1 MKSTEISVN
10 SATCYKNN
18 NLIFSDVSISYNDG
32 DIGIIMGPNGCGKT
46 TLIRSICGIQALD
59 EGQILLDKIDIKNHN
74 NNYMD
79 KIIYIGH
86 KNSLNNDFSVYE
98 NLEYLS
104 AFDSSSKINK
114 INEAMKYFDI
124 YKYRNYMVSEISE
137 GNKKKVSLARLL
149 ISQKKVWILDEPLS
163 YLDDTAVNI
172 FTNLILNHQKK
183 GGITIASTHYDF
195 SKNINNVKYL
205 NMDPGR

>member
-46 TLIRSICGIQALD
+46 TLIRSICGIQGLD
-59 EGQILLDKIDIKNHN
+59 EGQVLLDKIDIKHHD

-114 INEAMKYFDI
+114 INEAMKYFYI

-137 GNKKKVSLARLL
+137 GNKKKASLARLL

-172 FTNLILNHQKK
+172 FTNLVLNHQKK

-205 NMDPGR
+205 NMDAGK

>member
-46 TLIRSICGIQALD
+46 TLIRSICGIQGLD
-59 EGQILLDKIDIKNHN
+59 EGQVLLDKIDIKHHD

-114 INEAMKYFDI
+114 INDAMKYFDI

-137 GNKKKVSLARLL
+137 GNKKKASLARLL

-172 FTNLILNHQKK
+172 FTNLVLNHQKK

-205 NMDPGR
+205 NMDAGK

>member
-1 MKSTEISVN
+1 LKSTEISVN

-172 FTNLILNHQKK
+172 FTNLVLNHQKK

-205 NMDPGR
+205 NMGPGR

>member
-1 MKSTEISVN
+1 MN

-172 FTNLILNHQKK
+172 FTNLVLNHQKK

>member
-1 MKSTEISVN
+1 MN

-46 TLIRSICGIQALD
+46 TLIRSICGIQGLD
-59 EGQILLDKIDIKNHN
+59 EGQVLLDKIDIKHHD

-104 AFDSSSKINK
+104 AFDYSSKINK

-137 GNKKKVSLARLL
+137 GNKKKASLARLL

-172 FTNLILNHQKK
+172 FTNLVLNHQKK

-205 NMDPGR
+205 NMDAGK

>member
-1 MKSTEISVN
+1 VN

-46 TLIRSICGIQALD
+46 TLIRSICGIQGLD
-59 EGQILLDKIDIKNHN
+59 EGQVLLDKIDIKHHD

-137 GNKKKVSLARLL
+137 GNKKKASLARLL

-205 NMDPGR
+205 NMDAGK

>member
-1 MKSTEISVN
+1 MN

-46 TLIRSICGIQALD
+46 TLIRSICGIQGLD
-59 EGQILLDKIDIKNHN
+59 EGQVLLDKIDIKHHD

-137 GNKKKVSLARLL
+137 GNKKKASLARLL

-172 FTNLILNHQKK
+172 FTNLVLNHQKK

-205 NMDPGR
+205 NMNAGK

>member
-205 NMDPGR
+205 NMDAGK

>member
-46 TLIRSICGIQALD
+46 TLIRSICGIQGLD
-59 EGQILLDKIDIKNHN
+59 EGQVLLDKIDIKHHD

-172 FTNLILNHQKK
+172 FTNLVLNHQKK

>member
-1 MKSTEISVN
+1 MN

-46 TLIRSICGIQALD
+46 TLIRSICGIQGLD
-59 EGQILLDKIDIKNHN
+59 EGQVSLDKIDIKHHD

-137 GNKKKVSLARLL
+137 GNKKKASLARLL

-205 NMDPGR
+205 NMDAGK

>member
-46 TLIRSICGIQALD
+46 TLIRSICGIQGLD
-59 EGQILLDKIDIKNHN
+59 EGQVLLDKIDIKHHD

-137 GNKKKVSLARLL
+137 GNKKKASLARLL

-163 YLDDTAVNI
+163 HLDDTAVNI
-172 FTNLILNHQKK
+172 FTNLVLNHQKK

>member
-1 MKSTEISVN
+1 LKSTEISVN

-137 GNKKKVSLARLL
+137 GNKKKASLARLL

-172 FTNLILNHQKK
+172 FTNLVLNHQKK

-205 NMDPGR
+205 NMDAGK

>member
-137 GNKKKVSLARLL
+137 GNKKKASLARLL

-172 FTNLILNHQKK
+172 FTNLVLNHQKK

>member
-1 MKSTEISVN
+1 VN

-172 FTNLILNHQKK
+172 FTNLVLNHQKK

-205 NMDPGR
+205 NMDAGK

>member
-1 MKSTEISVN
+1 MN

-46 TLIRSICGIQALD
+46 TLIRSICGIQGLD
-59 EGQILLDKIDIKNHN
+59 EGQVLLDKIDIKSHDS
-74 NNYMD
+74 NYMD

-172 FTNLILNHQKK
+172 FTNLVLNHQKK

-205 NMDPGR
+205 NMDAGK

>member
-1 MKSTEISVN
+1 MN

-46 TLIRSICGIQALD
+46 TLIRSICGIQGLD
-59 EGQILLDKIDIKNHN
+59 EGQVLLDKIDIKHHD

-172 FTNLILNHQKK
+172 FTNLVLNHQKK

-205 NMDPGR
+205 NMGPGR

>member
-1 MKSTEISVN
+1 MN

-46 TLIRSICGIQALD
+46 TLIRSICGIQGLD
-59 EGQILLDKIDIKNHN
+59 EGQVLLDKIDIKHHD

-172 FTNLILNHQKK
+172 FTNLVLNHQKK

-205 NMDPGR
+205 NMDAGK

>member
-1 MKSTEISVN
+1 LKSTEISVN

-46 TLIRSICGIQALD
+46 TLIRSICGIQGLD
-59 EGQILLDKIDIKNHN
+59 EGQVLLDKIDIKHHD

-172 FTNLILNHQKK
+172 FTNLVLNHQKK

-205 NMDPGR
+205 NMDAGK

>member
-1 MKSTEISVN
+1 VN

-46 TLIRSICGIQALD
+46 TLIRSICGIQGLD
-59 EGQILLDKIDIKNHN
+59 EGQVLLDKIDIRHHD

-114 INEAMKYFDI
+114 INDAMKYFDI

-137 GNKKKVSLARLL
+137 GNKKKASLARLL

-172 FTNLILNHQKK
+172 FTNLVLNHQKK

-205 NMDPGR
+205 NMDAGK

>member
-1 MKSTEISVN
+1 MN

-46 TLIRSICGIQALD
+46 TLIRSICGIQGLD
-59 EGQILLDKIDIKNHN
+59 EGQVLLDKIDIKHHD

-205 NMDPGR
+205 NMDAGK

>member
-172 FTNLILNHQKK
+172 FTNLVLNHQKK

-205 NMDPGR
+205 NMDAGK

>member
-1 MKSTEISVN
+1 VN

-46 TLIRSICGIQALD
+46 TLIRSICGIQGLD
-59 EGQILLDKIDIKNHN
+59 EGQVSLDKIDIKHHD

-137 GNKKKVSLARLL
+137 GNKKKASLARLL

-172 FTNLILNHQKK
+172 FTNLVLNHQKK

-205 NMDPGR
+205 NMDAGK

>member
-1 MKSTEISVN
+1 VN

-46 TLIRSICGIQALD
+46 TLIRSICGIQGLD
-59 EGQILLDKIDIKNHN
+59 EGQVSLDKIDIKHHD

-124 YKYRNYMVSEISE
+124 YKYRNYMASEISE
-137 GNKKKVSLARLL
+137 GNKKKASLARLL

-172 FTNLILNHQKK
+172 FTNLVLNHQKK

-205 NMDPGR
+205 NMDAGK

>member
-124 YKYRNYMVSEISE
+124 YKYRNYMASEISE
-137 GNKKKVSLARLL
+137 GNKKKASLARLL

-163 YLDDTAVNI
+163 HLDDTAVNI
-172 FTNLILNHQKK
+172 FTNLVLNHQKK

-205 NMDPGR
+205 NMDAGK

>member
-46 TLIRSICGIQALD
+46 TLIRSICGIQGLD
-59 EGQILLDKIDIKNHN
+59 EGQVSLDKIDIKHHD

-124 YKYRNYMVSEISE
+124 YKYRNYMASEISE
-137 GNKKKVSLARLL
+137 GNKKKASLARLL

-172 FTNLILNHQKK
+172 FTNLVLNHQKK

-205 NMDPGR
+205 NMDAGK

>member
-1 MKSTEISVN
+1 LKSTEISVN

-46 TLIRSICGIQALD
+46 TLIRSICGIQGLD
-59 EGQILLDKIDIKNHN
+59 EGQVLLDKIDIKHHD

-137 GNKKKVSLARLL
+137 GNKKKASLARLL

-172 FTNLILNHQKK
+172 FTNLVLNHQKK

-205 NMDPGR
+205 NMDAGK

>member
-1 MKSTEISVN
+1 MN

-46 TLIRSICGIQALD
+46 TLIRSICGIQGLD
-59 EGQILLDKIDIKNHN
+59 EGQVLLDKIDIRHHD

-114 INEAMKYFDI
+114 INDAMKYFDI

-137 GNKKKVSLARLL
+137 GNKKKASLARLL

-172 FTNLILNHQKK
+172 FTNLVLNHQKK

-205 NMDPGR
+205 NMDAGK

>member
-46 TLIRSICGIQALD
+46 TLIRSICGIQGLD
-59 EGQILLDKIDIKNHN
+59 EGQVLLDKIDIKHHD

-124 YKYRNYMVSEISE
+124 YKYRNYMASEISE
-137 GNKKKVSLARLL
+137 GNKKKASLARLL

-172 FTNLILNHQKK
+172 FTNLVLNHQKK

-205 NMDPGR
+205 NMDAGK

>member
-1 MKSTEISVN
+1 VV
-10 SATCYKNN
+10 YK
-18 NLIFSDVSISYNDG
+18 
-32 DIGIIMGPNGCGKT
+32 
-46 TLIRSICGIQALD
+46 ALD
-59 EGQILLDKIDIKNHN
+59 EGQVLLDKIDIKHHD

-137 GNKKKVSLARLL
+137 GNKKKASLARLL

-172 FTNLILNHQKK
+172 FTNLVLNHQKK

-205 NMDPGR
+205 NMDAGK

>member
-1 MKSTEISVN
+1 MN

-46 TLIRSICGIQALD
+46 TLIRSICGIQGLD
-59 EGQILLDKIDIKNHN
+59 EGQVLLDKIDIKHHD

-137 GNKKKVSLARLL
+137 GNKKKASLARLL

-172 FTNLILNHQKK
+172 FTNLVLNHQKK

>member
-1 MKSTEISVN
+1 MN

-46 TLIRSICGIQALD
+46 TLIRSICGIQGLD
-59 EGQILLDKIDIKNHN
+59 EGQVLLDKIDIKHHD

-114 INEAMKYFDI
+114 INDAMKYFDI

-137 GNKKKVSLARLL
+137 GNKKKASLARLL

-172 FTNLILNHQKK
+172 FTNLVLNHQKK

-205 NMDPGR
+205 NMDTGR

>member
-1 MKSTEISVN
+1 VN

-46 TLIRSICGIQALD
+46 TLIRSICGIQGLD
-59 EGQILLDKIDIKNHN
+59 EGQVLLDKIDIKHHD

-86 KNSLNNDFSVYE
+86 KNSLNNDLSVYE

-114 INEAMKYFDI
+114 INDAMKYFDI

-137 GNKKKVSLARLL
+137 GNKKKASLARLL

-172 FTNLILNHQKK
+172 FTNLVLNHQKK

-205 NMDPGR
+205 NMDAGK

>member
-1 MKSTEISVN
+1 MN

-46 TLIRSICGIQALD
+46 TLIRSICGIQGLD
-59 EGQILLDKIDIKNHN
+59 EGQVLLDKIDIKHHD

-114 INEAMKYFDI
+114 INEAIKYFDI
-124 YKYRNYMVSEISE
+124 YKYRNYMASEISE
-137 GNKKKVSLARLL
+137 GNKKKAYLSRLL

-205 NMDPGR
+205 NMDAGK

>member
-1 MKSTEISVN
+1 MN

-46 TLIRSICGIQALD
+46 TLIRSICGIQGLD
-59 EGQILLDKIDIKNHN
+59 EGQVSLDKIDIKHHD

-172 FTNLILNHQKK
+172 FTNLVLNHQKK

-205 NMDPGR
+205 NMDAGK

>member
-1 MKSTEISVN
+1 MN

-46 TLIRSICGIQALD
+46 TLIRSICGIQGLD
-59 EGQILLDKIDIKNHN
+59 EGQVLLDKIDIKHHD

-163 YLDDTAVNI
+163 YLDDAAVNI
-172 FTNLILNHQKK
+172 FTNLVLNHQKK

-205 NMDPGR
+205 NMDAGK

>member
-1 MKSTEISVN
+1 VN

-46 TLIRSICGIQALD
+46 TLIRSICGIQGLD
-59 EGQILLDKIDIKNHN
+59 EGQVLLDKIDIKHHD

-114 INEAMKYFDI
+114 INDAMKYFDI

-205 NMDPGR
+205 NMDAGK

>member
-46 TLIRSICGIQALD
+46 TLIRSICGIQGLD
-59 EGQILLDKIDIKNHN
+59 EGQVLLDKIDIKNHN

-104 AFDSSSKINK
+104 AFDSSSEINK

-137 GNKKKVSLARLL
+137 GNKKKASLARLL

-172 FTNLILNHQKK
+172 FTNLVLNHQKK

>member
-1 MKSTEISVN
+1 MN

-46 TLIRSICGIQALD
+46 TLIRSICGIQGLD
-59 EGQILLDKIDIKNHN
+59 EGQVLLDKIDIKHHD

-86 KNSLNNDFSVYE
+86 KNSLNNDLSVYE

-114 INEAMKYFDI
+114 INDAMKYFDI

-137 GNKKKVSLARLL
+137 GNKKKASLARLL

-172 FTNLILNHQKK
+172 FTNLVLNHQKK

-205 NMDPGR
+205 NMDAGK